1 MDELHVLV
9 VILRWEDVSNR
20 TLQHHI
26 VKWGKCWQYAE
37 LINFWQGNAWL
48 MKLHFSYASLCLF
61 GIKDMRWLLK
71 ISWFDWLLIP
81 SVLCFLSVS
90 VDLVAITVL
99 AERPPPATTSLI
111 SDTFITFLC
120 TTAHWHNCT
129 NTHLHIWTS
138 SHLLC
143 TIYFICAEC
152 DCWWL
157 CSSPPYTAL
166 LRALIMVIM
175 TLEPMSRSTLVPIAL
190 LSPEWLCQV
199 IRTLLMSPLNRCL
212 RLERGSRWQFN
223 ETYLRLSLPLGQ
235 TAIFAKVPATFLI
248 IRTGRQSIK
257 YHFRYII
264 VQDI

>member
-1 MDELHVLV
+1 MLTIRGIDKFLTRQCLADEIALFLCFSLSIWHQRYEMITKY
-9 VILRWEDVSNR
+9 ILIWLI
-20 TLQHHI
+20 THP
-26 VKWGKCWQYAE
+26 KCFVFP
-37 LINFWQGNAWL
+37 LG
-48 MKLHFSYASLCLF
+48 
-61 GIKDMRWLLK
+61 
-71 ISWFDWLLIP
+71 ISWFGGDNR
-81 SVLCFLSVS
+81 VS
-90 VDLVAITVL
+90 RAT
-99 AERPPPATTSLI
+99 PPATTSLI
-111 SDTFITFLC
+111 SDTFITFLCTTAHWHNC

-248 IRTGRQSIK
+248 IRTGRPSIK
-257 YHFRYII
+257 YHFRYFL
-264 VQDI
+264 VEDI